1 MISAPSKPSTPLI
14 RLLAATFCV
23 LMFVVQTT
31 NAQNAPTGLTLSL
44 QENGQPL
51 TNHVVASGT
60 FTARASVTL
69 VGGVLAADTEV
80 PISIAGSGI
89 AGVIPFTA
97 SDFTMTIPAGQ
108 SSASADFT
116 VTLPQ
121 AQSNDIYG
129 DEIIVLTTTPP
140 ITLGLMPASASFTLT
155 DNINVLLG
163 FGSGSSNLQY
173 NEEAITNTS
182 NVSLIVVV
190 QRVGRTGEIRGVII
204 KQPLS
209 IDYTILGD
217 VTESDVTT
225 LTGTLVIPA
234 NTNAQDIKFV
244 DVVRDDTLDE
254 NAERFTI
261 TLSNPRFVTR
271 SKDTRIVRSV
281 ATVIIRDDDTTQ
293 VQLAD
298 THFEVDEGVGSATFT
313 IMLAP
318 LNAFPL
324 TVTYETSG
332 GSASAGSDYTA
343 TTGGRVTIPAMTA
356 SATFSVA
363 VLDDREI
370 ESSESFT
377 VTLTGTDRGE
387 LGSASSTIVTI
398 IDNDPIP
405 YVLSAT
411 SNTDGSAIV
420 ITFSEPVTNNAEPT
434 DFTISGTALPLTVTA
449 FVANGGTLTLNLS
462 GSIVNRESITLSY
475 NKGTGNITNMLG
487 RSLANFGGQ
496 AVINVVPAAP
506 VILTPAQIV
515 NTAIFTLNGTGYTG
529 SIVELFID
537 TGAGTGS
544 LGSTTVTNGVWTMSV
559 TLNEGANTITVT
571 ATTTDGKTL
580 GVSNTVIINRT
591 LRLFGLTL
599 SLQENGQPLTNHVVA
614 EDAFTARATVTLVD
628 GSFTTDTEVP
638 ITVAGSGIAGVIPF
652 TVGDFSIT
660 IPAGQTS
667 ASTDFTVTLPEAQ
680 SDDAY
685 GDEIITLTATPTSG
699 LTPSSDSFTLT
710 DRIDTTVTILSN
722 NQQIT
727 EGNMGTP
734 TVSIEMRV
742 AVTQRGLEGAGGI
755 IQQPLSIDYAISFSG
770 TATAADVA
778 TRTGTLVI
786 PIGMNR
792 HLFTLPV
799 ILGDTLDENDEHF
812 TITLSNPRLTTTD
825 AVFDGKDAIMITII
839 DDDTTQVQFANTRIE
854 VGEGAGSATF
864 TITLAP
870 LNAFPL
876 TVSYETSDG
885 TASAGSDYTATSASI
900 TIPAMATSATFS
912 VPVLDDRL
920 DEDAERFTVTLT
932 GTDRG
937 VLGAAATA
945 TVTIID
951 DDTAPTIVSA
961 ASNTDG
967 NEIVITFSQTIANNN
982 ARPADFTVSG
992 VASNPEVTA
1001 LRISVPTGG
1010 TRNTLTLT
1018 LSNNIMQGETITLS
1032 YARTQGNIA
1041 GDVDSA
1047 LLNNFAGRAVT
1058 NTTPEALVI
1067 TTPAQTVNTASF
1079 ALSGTA
1085 EAGST
1090 VELFR
1095 ATGAGTTSLG
1105 STTATHGTWTISV
1118 MLIDGANTITATAIT
1133 AAGEDLGV
1141 SNAVIINRSPLPTG
1155 LTLSLQE
1162 NGQPLTNHIVTQ
1174 GVFTARA
1181 TVALEGGVLATAIEV
1196 PITIAGSGITGVLPF
1211 ASSDYNSN
1219 TIPDFTI
1226 TIPAGQPSASA
1237 DFMVGTFLT
1246 LASDSAYGDE
1256 TITLTATPPT
1266 TTGLMPTATSFKLT
1280 DNNEVALVIKVDGP
1294 SHIPSIVFINEGDD
1308 GIRTV
1313 DIKMEIKAFD
1323 RRSPGQVHR
1332 TEARQPIS
1340 IDYTFAFVASTV
1352 SLEEATAAD
1361 YATPISGTLV
1371 IPADSS
1377 THTFTLPTV
1386 LGDRLDENNE
1396 QFSIIFSNP
1405 RLLTTGAVFGN
1416 TDKSFTVFIL
1426 DDDTTQVQLADAY
1439 FEVGEEAG
1447 SATFTI
1453 TLTPLNAFPLT
1464 VTYETSD
1471 GTASAGSDYTAT
1483 SASITIPAMT
1493 TSATF
1498 SVAVLDNRVIEN
1510 SERFTVILTGTDRG
1524 ELGTVSSTIVTIIDN
1539 DPMPYVLS
1547 ATSNADGST
1556 IVVTLSEPVTNNAA
1570 PADFTISGT
1579 ALPLTVTAVAA
1590 NDETLTLNLSGNI
1603 VNRERITLSYN
1614 KGVGGIT
1621 NTLGRDLE
1629 SFAEQAVS
1637 NAVPIPAGLLPIST
1651 ITATVAN
1658 EIEIGFN
1665 HVITNNNARPADFT
1679 ISGAAS
1685 SPEVTALRISVST
1698 GGTRNTLTLTLS
1710 KNIVQSDPIT
1720 LSYARTQGNIM
1731 GSSDSTLL
1739 NDFAGRAVTN
1749 TIPEAPAI
1757 TTPAQTLNTATVTL
1771 IGTAEAGSTVEL
1783 FRATGAGA
1791 TSLGST
1797 TATHGTWTISIMLIE
1812 GANTIT
1818 ATATTIDGK
1827 ILGVSNAVIINRS
1840 PLPTGLTL
1848 SLQENSQPL
1857 TNHVVTGRR
1866 LTVSAIVTLEGG
1878 AFATDTEVPITVAGS
1893 GVAGVIPFKNS
1904 DYTSTTIPDFTITI
1918 PAGQTSASGD
1928 FTVGLYQPLE
1938 SIPVTGD
1945 ETITVTATPPTASGL
1960 MSTSA
1965 SFNLTDN
1972 FEVLLVIKTN
1982 SVSVVEQDSGEHAV
1996 DIGVQIE
2003 LFDRSKQVR
2012 RTYETDARQ
2021 PLSIDYTISFS
2032 GTATAADVSAPITG
2046 TLVLPAVLTD
2056 DDVVDSPTLTLPAA
2070 VIGDTLDED
2079 DEQFS
2084 IIFSNPRLV
2093 SAGVTISG
2101 SNTVVV
2107 TIVNDDGTAPVPS
2120 VCDRTP
2126 SVKDGISI
2134 ATGVDDCARI
2144 TARHLSLVK
2153 DLSAFGGGIGVL
2165 RDGDFAGLT
2174 MLTGLDLGSN
2184 FIGTLPNSIFAELT
2198 TLTNLDLNTNF
2209 IGTLPNGIFAGL
2221 TMLTNLNLR
2230 NNAFTTVSASIFSD
2244 LPTTAVIHLDADV
2257 IITPPADA
2265 FVTTWRTTSVDETI
2279 TIPTTGTGY
2288 NYNVD
2293 CDANGIIDFRDRTA
2307 TTTCTYARAG
2317 THTVVI
2323 TGDFPRIYFNDEGDK
2338 TKIMS
2343 VTQWGNQ
2350 RWTSMESAFSG
2361 ASNLQ
2366 ITAIDKPNLSAVTSM
2381 VNMFQKAT
2389 AFNSD
2394 IRGWDVSKVTNMDQM
2409 FASATAFNQNISGWT
2424 VSMVANMSF
2433 MFFDATAF
2441 NQNIGGWD
2449 VSSVTNMLGMFSNA
2463 NAFDQNLGN
2472 WDVSLVANFNAM
2484 FGGVTGEAAF
2494 STANY
2499 EKLLIGWAKR
2509 DLQDSKTLGIGRTE
2523 YCSAESIMARE
2534 MIIAS
2539 HSWTIND
2546 GGRCHFINIASH
2558 EGSNTITISIPEN
2571 QRSVTTVRGVSSKG
2585 LGITYLLSG
2594 ADSASLAIDATSGK
2608 LQFVNPNGANFEK
2621 PSSIAGGNEYVVVV
2635 TAVNTADDSGTR
2647 LTARQTITVTITDI
2661 NEAPIITTGGSSAIA
2676 QARLNENTQSVVT
2689 ITATDEDGD
2698 TLNYSISSDASF
2710 DTALFDINQ
2719 HGELIFKTEY
2729 IPDFEIP
2736 RELTGSPNPAT
2747 DNLYIIQ
2754 IKVTDPAGLSDTK
2767 TVRVTIL
2774 DVNPE
2779 LPADI
2784 SLSSDEVANT
2794 HVPGS
2799 VIGILSKTGG
2809 ITNASTIFRFVETNL
2824 NQIGSRNSSSRD
2836 NALFEIDGTKLK
2848 IRGNP
2853 NTDSRSIYRITID
2866 VNDGTGFFAKAFVL
2880 RLVNNTAPE
2889 FVSLGEAEC
2898 GGRVTAPE
2906 VPNIALPHYQCVIN
2920 RPENTQF
2927 IATIPATDAEGD
2939 ELTFRVAGHQDM
2951 AGNQNDVELFE
2962 INQRGELS
2970 FKTESIADYE
2980 RPRDKLF
2987 NIISRESVRNDYYV
3001 LLAIQDNRGGKGDI
3015 MGITVK
3021 ITDMDPEPP
3030 AVIALSSTTV
3040 AHDAP
3045 AGTMI
3050 GTLSKTGGI
3059 ANNTTT
3065 FTLADGDGDTDNALF
3080 EIDGT
3085 ELKIKAT
3092 PASNRIDYD
3101 IRIGVSNGAG
3111 IFSTTFTITLTGVTA
3126 PIITSG
3132 GTYLAFYR
3140 VDENI
3145 QSVAIIEAEDA
3156 DGDAF
3161 TYSLSGFEGV
3171 PLGVPLDNNL
3181 FEINQMGELIF
3192 KRQHIPDFENPE
3204 DVGMNNGHF
3213 AFVRVTDTRGLFDEK
3228 LIQVAITDVNE
3239 TPTITGTPTTTVAED
3254 TAYSFTPAGTDDD
3267 GDTLTYTIN
3276 TQPSWTTFDT
3286 TTGALSGTPRNGDVG
3301 TTTTGIVISVTDGV
3315 ATASLTAFA
3324 LAVTN
3329 VNDTPTI
3336 TGTPSTTIAEDTAY
3350 SFTPTGADDDG
3361 DTLIYSITNKP
3372 TWATFS
3378 DSTGA
3383 LSGIPTNVDVGVTTD
3398 IVISVTDG
3406 GLRDSLPAFDLVV
3419 TNVNDTPTITGRP
3432 TTTVAEDAAY
3442 SFTPTGADDDGDTLT
3457 YTITNT
3463 PSWATFSDSTG
3474 ALSGTPTNVDV
3485 GVTTNIVISVTDGVA
3500 TASLTA
3506 FDLAVTNV
3514 NDTPTISGIPN
3525 TIVLEDEPY
3534 SFTPTGTDDDG
3545 DTLTYSISNQP
3556 TWTTF
3561 DTAAGTLSGTPRNAD
3576 VGTTTTR
3583 IVISVSDGV
3592 ASAQLPAF
3600 SLAVVDVN
3608 EAPIISGIPN
3618 TTVAEDSRYSFAPAA
3633 TDADGNT
3640 LTYSITNKPTW
3651 ATFSDTTGTLSGTP
3665 TNVDVGV
3672 TTDIVISVT
3681 DGGLRDSLPA
3691 FDLVVT
3697 NVNDTPT
3704 ITGRPTTT
3712 VAEDAAYSF
3721 TPTGADDDG
3730 DTLTYTI
3737 TNTPT
3742 WAAFDTV
3749 TGILAGRPTNAHIGT
3764 TTGIVISVTDGVA
3777 TASLTAFALAVT
3789 NVNDTPTITGTPS
3802 TTIAEDT
3809 AYSFTPTG
3817 TDDDGDTLTYS
3828 INTQPSWATF
3838 DTATG
3843 ALSGTPTNVDV
3854 GVTTDI
3860 VISVTDGVATASL
3873 TAFALAVTNVNDTPT
3888 ISGTPNTIVLED
3900 VPYSFTPTGA
3910 DDDGDTLTYT
3920 ITNKPT
3926 WATFSDS
3933 TGALSGTPT
3942 NVDVGVTTDIVISV
3956 TDGVATASLTAFA
3969 LAVTNV
3975 NDTPT
3980 ISGTPNTIVLED
3992 VPYSFTPTGTDDDGD
4007 TLTYSI
4013 SNQPTWTTFSDS
4025 TGALSGTPTNV
4036 DVGITTDIVISVTD
4050 GVATASLTAFALA
4063 VTNVNDTPTI
4073 TGTPNTIVLEDV
4085 PYSFTPTG
4093 ADDDGDTLT
4102 YTITNKPTW
4111 ATFSDSTGA
4120 LSGTPTN
4127 VDVGITTDIV
4137 ISVTDGVATASLT
4150 AFALAVTNVNDTP
4163 TITGTPSTTIAEDTA
4178 YSFTPAGTDDDGDT
4192 LTYTINTQPSWTTF
4206 DTTTGALSGTPRNGD
4221 VGTATTGIV
4230 ISVTDGVATASLT
4243 AFALAVTN
4251 VNDTPTI
4258 TGTPSTTIAEDTAYS
4273 FTPTGADDDGD
4284 TLIYSITNKPTW
4296 ATFSDSTG
4304 TLSGIPTNVDVG
4316 VTTDI
4321 VISVTDGG
4329 LRDSLPAFDLV
4340 VTNVNDTPTITGT
4353 PSTTIAED
4361 TAYSF
4366 TPTGADD
4373 DGDTLIYSITNTPSW
4388 ATFSDS
4394 TGALSGTPTNVDVG
4408 VTTNIVISVTD
4419 GVATAS
4425 LTAFDLAVTN
4435 VNDTPTISGIP
4446 NTIVLEDE
4454 PYSFTPT
4461 GTDDDGDTLTYSI
4474 SNQPTWTT
4482 FDTATGT
4489 LSGTPRNA
4497 DVGTTTTRIVI
4508 SVSDGVASAQ
4518 LPAFSL
4524 AVVDVNEAP
4533 IISGIPNTTV
4543 AEDSRYSFAP
4553 AATDADGNTLTYSIT
4568 NKPTWATFSDTTG
4581 TLSGTPTNVDV
4592 GVTTDIVISVTD
4604 GGLRDSLPA
4613 FDLVVTN
4620 VNDTP
4625 TITGRPTTTVAEDA
4639 AYSFTPTGADDDGDT
4654 LTYSINTQP
4663 SWATFDTATGTL
4675 SGTPTNVDVG
4685 ITTDIVIS
4693 VTDGVATASLTA
4705 FALAVTNVN
4714 DTPTITGTPSATI
4727 AEDTA
4732 YSFTPTGTDDDGDT
4746 LTYSIS
4752 NQPTWATFS
4761 DSTGALSGTPT
4772 NVDVGV
4778 TTDIVISVTDGVATA
4793 SLTAFAL
4800 AVTNVNDT
4808 PTITGTPSTTIAEDT
4823 AYSFTPTGTDDDGD
4837 TLTYSISNQP
4847 TWTTFDTTI
4856 GTLSGTPRNA
4866 DVGTTTTGIVISVTD
4881 SVATASLTA
4890 FALAVTNVN
4899 DTPTITGTP
4908 STSIAEDTAYSFT
4921 PTGADDDGDTLI
4933 YSITN
4938 KPTWATFS
4946 DSTGALSGT
4955 PRNGDVGTTTTGIVI
4970 SVTDGVA
4977 TASLTAFALA
4987 VTNVNDTP
4995 TITGTPS
5002 TTIAEDT
5009 AYSFTP
5015 TSADDDGDTLI
5026 YSITN
5031 KPTWATFSDSTGA
5044 LSGIPTN
5051 VDVGVTTDIVISVTD
5066 GGLRDSLPAF
5076 DLVVTNVNDTPTIT
5090 GRPTTTVAEDA
5101 AYSFTPTGADDD
5113 GDTLT
5118 YTITN
5123 TPSWATFSDSTGALS
5138 GTPTNVD
5145 VGVTTNIVISVTD
5158 GVATASLTA
5167 FDLAVTNVN
5176 DTPTISG
5183 IPNTIVLEDEP
5194 YSFTPTGTDDD
5205 GDTLTYSISNQ
5216 PTWTTFD
5223 TATGTLSGTPRNADV
5238 GTTTTR
5244 IVISV
5249 TDGVASAQ
5257 LPAFSLAVVDVNE
5270 APIISGIPNTT
5281 VAEDSRYSF
5290 APAATDADGNTLTYS
5305 ITNKPTW
5312 ATFSDT
5318 TGTLSGTPTNV
5329 DVGVTTDIVIS
5340 VTDGGLRDSL
5350 PAFDLVVT
5358 NVNDTP
5364 TITGRP
5370 TTTVAEDAAYSFTPT
5385 GADDDGDTLTYTITN
5400 TPTWAA
5406 FDTATGILAGRPTNA
5421 HIGTTTGIVISVTD
5435 GTLTASLST
5444 FSITVTEHAGKFK
5457 REVNEAPT
5465 IASSTFTIAENAGN
5479 GVTVGTIIG
5488 ADVDKDTLTYSITTG
5503 NSGNAFALDSATG
5516 VITVNGNNKLDHET
5530 TPSYSLAVSASDGS
5544 RVATAIVTIAVTNTN
5559 EAPIAHAGLAQTVDE
5574 EEVVTLDGSGS
5585 SDPDGDKLTY
5595 AWIQTHGMS
5604 MTMTN
5609 PNTVMPKFTAPIG
5622 LLTNTVLIFSLTV
5635 NDGIID
5641 SVADTVSI
5649 TVNAITNE
5657 KRIKNKQLNKAI
5669 MPRLAQTIITNSAV
5683 SVEHRVDTEF
5693 SNTPRITSYRLDG
5706 SSIQLDGESALDSM
5720 QNTVDQKLPTYI
5732 KALKDETLDWKRM
5745 LGNSSFV
5752 MSLNSG
5758 DDDGFGAT
5766 VWGSGEYTGLDSKSD
5781 EHGALNWHGEVIS
5794 VQLGVDKRVHDDL
5807 LVGGLVSWSE
5817 GDVDYTLD
5825 GESGKYTHQVTS
5837 AHPYMA
5843 WLSGDVKL
5851 WGSAGYGRGNLAIEE
5866 NDVISTTDTD
5876 LLSLLMGVEK
5886 PLSQASGVSVKSDIV
5901 LVHTRI
5907 NESARIAEQD
5917 IASQRLRLLLEVDDE
5932 YHLGTGGVFNQV
5944 AGIGLRYD
5952 GGDGD
5957 TGAGVELSMTMHYD
5971 NPITG
5976 LAMWSQTRTLL
5987 GRDDY
5992 KEWGVQGVIS
6002 LDSGADERGLS
6013 FKLSPSYGNT
6023 DSRMS
6028 EIWRH
6033 GLLDSDDRG
6042 GNHDD
6047 GVRMDAY
6054 LGYGLSAPDGHGLLL
6069 PYAEM
6074 TLGDSRS
6081 YRLGLHWKRSTRFD
6095 MNIVGER
6102 SEGNGTT
6109 RRSYR
6114 LGVHWKWNTRFD
6126 MNIVGEWHEGNG
6138 TSNHKVLLE
6147 SRIRL

>member
-377 VTLTGTDRGE
+377 VTLTGADRGE

-434 DFTISGTALPLTVTA
+434 DFTISGTALPLTVTT

-559 TLNEGANTITVT
+559 TLNEGTNTITVT

-638 ITVAGSGIAGVIPF
+638 ITVVGSGIAGVIPF
-652 TVGDFSIT
+652 TIGGFSIT

-885 TASAGSDYTATSASI
+885 TASAGSDYTATSGSI

-1058 NTTPEALVI
+1058 NTTPEAPVI

-1133 AAGEDLGV
+1133 ATTEDLGV

-1196 PITIAGSGITGVLPF
+1196 PITVAGSGITGVLPF

-1266 TTGLMPTATSFKLT
+1266 TTGLMPTATSFNLT

-1294 SHIPSIVFINEGDD
+1294 SHIPSIVFVNEGDD

-1791 TSLGST
+1791 TSFGST

-1965 SFNLTDN
+1965 SFKLTDN

-2093 SAGVTISG
+2093 STGVTISG

-2244 LPTTAVIHLDADV
+2244 LPTTAVVHLDADV

-2279 TIPTTGTGY
+2279 TIPTAGDGY

-2635 TAVNTADDSGTR
+2635 TAANTADDSGTR
-2647 LTARQTITVTITDI
+2647 LTATQTIIVTITDI

-2824 NQIGSRNSSSRD
+2824 NQIGPSSSRD

-2853 NTDSRSIYRITID
+2853 NTDSRSTYLITID
-2866 VNDGTGFFAKAFVL
+2866 VNDGIGFFTKAFVL
-2880 RLVNNTAPE
+2880 ASVNNTAPE

-2898 GGRVTAPE
+2898 GDRVEAPE
-2906 VPNIALPHYQCVIN
+2906 VPNIALLHYQCVIN

-2951 AGNQNDVELFE
+2951 DGNQNDVELFE

-3001 LLAIQDNRGGKGDI
+3001 LLAIHDNRGGKGDI

-3040 AHDAP
+3040 TYNAP

-3383 LSGIPTNVDVGVTTD
+3383 LSGTPRNGDVGTTTTG

-3419 TNVNDTPTITGRP
+3419 TNVNDTPTITGTP
-3432 TTTVAEDAAY
+3432 STTIAEDTAY
-3442 SFTPTGADDDGDTLT
+3442 SFTPTGADDDGDTLI
-3457 YTITNT
+3457 YSITNT

-3742 WAAFDTV
+3742 WAAFDTA

-3802 TTIAEDT
+3802 ATIAEDT

-3828 INTQPSWATF
+3828 ISNQPTWATF
-3838 DTATG
+3838 SDSTG

-3854 GVTTDI
+3854 GITTDIVISVTDGVATASLTAFALAVTNVNDTPTISGTPNTIVLEDVPYSFTPTGTDDDGDTLTYSISNQPTWTTFSDSTGALSGTPTNVDVGITTDI

-3980 ISGTPNTIVLED
+3980 I
-3992 VPYSFTPTGTDDDGD
+3992 
-4007 TLTYSI
+4007 
-4013 SNQPTWTTFSDS
+4013 
-4025 TGALSGTPTNV
+4025 
-4036 DVGITTDIVISVTD
+4036 
-4050 GVATASLTAFALA
+4050 
-4063 VTNVNDTPTI
+4063 

-4102 YTITNKPTW
+4102 YT
-4111 ATFSDSTGA
+4111 
-4120 LSGTPTN
+4120 
-4127 VDVGITTDIV
+4127 
-4137 ISVTDGVATASLT
+4137 
-4150 AFALAVTNVNDTP
+4150 
-4163 TITGTPSTTIAEDTA
+4163 
-4178 YSFTPAGTDDDGDT
+4178 
-4192 LTYTINTQPSWTTF
+4192 
-4206 DTTTGALSGTPRNGD
+4206 
-4221 VGTATTGIV
+4221 
-4230 ISVTDGVATASLT
+4230 
-4243 AFALAVTN
+4243 
-4251 VNDTPTI
+4251 
-4258 TGTPSTTIAEDTAYS
+4258 
-4273 FTPTGADDDGD
+4273 
-4284 TLIYSITNKPTW
+4284 
-4296 ATFSDSTG
+4296 
-4304 TLSGIPTNVDVG
+4304 
-4316 VTTDI
+4316 
-4321 VISVTDGG
+4321 
-4329 LRDSLPAFDLV
+4329 
-4340 VTNVNDTPTITGT
+4340 
-4353 PSTTIAED
+4353 
-4361 TAYSF
+4361 
-4366 TPTGADD
+4366 
-4373 DGDTLIYSITNTPSW
+4373 ITNTPSW

-4654 LTYSINTQP
+4654 LIYSI
-4663 SWATFDTATGTL
+4663 
-4675 SGTPTNVDVG
+4675 TNK
-4685 ITTDIVIS
+4685 
-4693 VTDGVATASLTA
+4693 
-4705 FALAVTNVN
+4705 
-4714 DTPTITGTPSATI
+4714 
-4727 AEDTA
+4727 
-4732 YSFTPTGTDDDGDT
+4732 
-4746 LTYSIS
+4746 
-4752 NQPTWATFS
+4752 PTWATFS
-4761 DSTGALSGTPT
+4761 DSTGTLSGIPT

-4778 TTDIVISVTDGVATA
+4778 TTDIVISVTDGGLRG
-4793 SLTAFAL
+4793 SLPAFDL
-4800 AVTNVNDT
+4800 VVTNVNDT

-4823 AYSFTPTGTDDDGD
+4823 AYSFTPTGADDDGDTLTYTITNTPSWATFSDSTGTLSGTPTNVDVGVTTNIVISVTDGVATASLTAFDLAVTNVNDTPTISGIPNTIVLEDEPYSFTPTGTDDDGD

-4946 DSTGALSGT
+4946 DSTGTLSGT
-4955 PRNGDVGTTTTGIVI
+4955 PRNGDVGTTTTG
-4970 SVTDGVA
+4970 
-4977 TASLTAFALA
+4977 
-4987 VTNVNDTP
+4987 
-4995 TITGTPS
+4995 
-5002 TTIAEDT
+5002 
-5009 AYSFTP
+5009 
-5015 TSADDDGDTLI
+5015 
-5026 YSITN
+5026 
-5031 KPTWATFSDSTGA
+5031 
-5044 LSGIPTN
+5044 
-5051 VDVGVTTDIVISVTD
+5051 IVISVTD

-5090 GRPTTTVAEDA
+5090 GRPSTTIAEDT

-5113 GDTLT
+5113 GDTLI
-5118 YTITN
+5118 YSITN

-5223 TATGTLSGTPRNADV
+5223 TAAGTLSGTPRNADV

-5421 HIGTTTGIVISVTD
+5421 HIGTTTGIVISVSD

-5693 SNTPRITSYRLDG
+5693 SNAPRITSYRLDG

-5758 DDDGFGAT
+5758 DGDGFGAT

>member
-1 MISAPSKPSTPLI
+1 MSKHQQNMLFMMLDDLVATDHPYRKLDALLSFDELAKPYVDLYSVKGRKEKGVVFGLRVLVLQLMEDMSDREMERFLRENNAGKWFCELGVGENSPDYSYFGDFRKRLGIKNLIVVFNRVRESLKAMGLLREVFTFVDASHLVSKLTTWNDRDRTIKSGLEKFTNKTAEKITVDKQARFGCKGGNQFWYGYKEHASVDMQSGLINKIAATLTHYNWPQLKALTRNETARPSMPKQFGFLTAFLI
-14 RLLAATFCV
+14 RLLAATFFA
-23 LMFVVQTT
+23 LLFVAQTT
-31 NAQNAPTGLTLSL
+31 NAQNAPS
-44 QENGQPL
+44 
-51 TNHVVASGT
+51 
-60 FTARASVTL
+60 
-69 VGGVLAADTEV
+69 
-80 PISIAGSGI
+80 
-89 AGVIPFTA
+89 
-97 SDFTMTIPAGQ
+97 
-108 SSASADFT
+108 
-116 VTLPQ
+116 
-121 AQSNDIYG
+121 
-129 DEIIVLTTTPP
+129 
-140 ITLGLMPASASFTLT
+140 
-155 DNINVLLG
+155 
-163 FGSGSSNLQY
+163 
-173 NEEAITNTS
+173 
-182 NVSLIVVV
+182 
-190 QRVGRTGEIRGVII
+190 
-204 KQPLS
+204 
-209 IDYTILGD
+209 
-217 VTESDVTT
+217 
-225 LTGTLVIPA
+225 
-234 NTNAQDIKFV
+234 
-244 DVVRDDTLDE
+244 
-254 NAERFTI
+254 
-261 TLSNPRFVTR
+261 
-271 SKDTRIVRSV
+271 
-281 ATVIIRDDDTTQ
+281 
-293 VQLAD
+293 
-298 THFEVDEGVGSATFT
+298 
-313 IMLAP
+313 
-318 LNAFPL
+318 
-324 TVTYETSG
+324 
-332 GSASAGSDYTA
+332 
-343 TTGGRVTIPAMTA
+343 
-356 SATFSVA
+356 
-363 VLDDREI
+363 
-370 ESSESFT
+370 
-377 VTLTGTDRGE
+377 
-387 LGSASSTIVTI
+387 
-398 IDNDPIP
+398 
-405 YVLSAT
+405 
-411 SNTDGSAIV
+411 
-420 ITFSEPVTNNAEPT
+420 
-434 DFTISGTALPLTVTA
+434 
-449 FVANGGTLTLNLS
+449 
-462 GSIVNRESITLSY
+462 
-475 NKGTGNITNMLG
+475 
-487 RSLANFGGQ
+487 
-496 AVINVVPAAP
+496 
-506 VILTPAQIV
+506 
-515 NTAIFTLNGTGYTG
+515 
-529 SIVELFID
+529 
-537 TGAGTGS
+537 
-544 LGSTTVTNGVWTMSV
+544 
-559 TLNEGANTITVT
+559 
-571 ATTTDGKTL
+571 
-580 GVSNTVIINRT
+580 
-591 LRLFGLTL
+591 GLTL

-614 EDAFTARATVTLVD
+614 EDAFTARAIVTLVD

-799 ILGDTLDENDEHF
+799 ILGDTLDEDDEHF

-1058 NTTPEALVI
+1058 NTTPEAPVI
-1067 TTPAQTVNTASF
+1067 TTPAQTVNTATVT
-1079 ALSGTA
+1079 LSGTA

-1196 PITIAGSGITGVLPF
+1196 PITVAGSGITGVLPF

-1266 TTGLMPTATSFKLT
+1266 TTGLMPTATSFNLT

-1294 SHIPSIVFINEGDD
+1294 SHIPSIVFVNEGDD

-1323 RRSPGQVHR
+1323 RRSPGQVHG
-1332 TEARQPIS
+1332 TKARQPMS

-1352 SLEEATAAD
+1352 SLEEATTAD

-1547 ATSNADGST
+1547 ATSNADGSA

-1965 SFNLTDN
+1965 SFKLTDN

-2093 SAGVTISG
+2093 STGVTISG

-2134 ATGVDDCARI
+2134 ATGVDDCALI

-2635 TAVNTADDSGTR
+2635 TAANTADDSGTR
-2647 LTARQTITVTITDI
+2647 LTATQTIIVTITDI

-2736 RELTGSPNPAT
+2736 RELTGNPNPAT

-2767 TVRVTIL
+2767 TVRVTIR

-2779 LPADI
+2779 PPTDI
-2784 SLSSDEVANT
+2784 SLSSTEVANT

-2809 ITNASTIFRFVETNL
+2809 ITNATTTFRLVETNL

-2866 VNDGTGFFAKAFVL
+2866 VNDGIGFFTKAFVL
-2880 RLVNNTAPE
+2880 VLVNNTAPE

-2898 GGRVTAPE
+2898 GDRVKAPE
-2906 VPNIALPHYQCVIN
+2906 VPNIALPHYQCVIS
-2920 RPENTQF
+2920 RPENSQF
-2927 IATIPATDAEGD
+2927 IATISATDADGD
-2939 ELTFRVAGHQDM
+2939 RLIFRVAGHQDM
-2951 AGNQNDVELFE
+2951 DGNQNDVELFE

-3001 LLAIQDNRGGKGDI
+3001 LLAILDNRGGAGNI

-3021 ITDMDPEPP
+3021 ITDTDPEPP
-3030 AVIALSSTTV
+3030 AVIALSTTTV
-3040 AHDAP
+3040 TYNAP

-3161 TYSLSGFEGV
+3161 TYSISGFEGV

-3181 FEINQMGELIF
+3181 FEINQMGGLIF

-3204 DVGMNNGHF
+3204 DVGMNNGHIV
-3213 AFVRVTDTRGLFDEK
+3213 FVRVTDTRGLFDEK
-3228 LIQVAITDVNE
+3228 LLQVAITDVNE

-3267 GDTLTYTIN
+3267 GDTLTYSIN
-3276 TQPSWTTFDT
+3276 TQPSW
-3286 TTGALSGTPRNGDVG
+3286 A
-3301 TTTTGIVISVTDGV
+3301 
-3315 ATASLTAFA
+3315 
-3324 LAVTN
+3324 
-3329 VNDTPTI
+3329 
-3336 TGTPSTTIAEDTAY
+3336 
-3350 SFTPTGADDDG
+3350 
-3361 DTLIYSITNKP
+3361 
-3372 TWATFS
+3372 
-3378 DSTGA
+3378 
-3383 LSGIPTNVDVGVTTD
+3383 
-3398 IVISVTDG
+3398 
-3406 GLRDSLPAFDLVV
+3406 
-3419 TNVNDTPTITGRP
+3419 
-3432 TTTVAEDAAY
+3432 
-3442 SFTPTGADDDGDTLT
+3442 
-3457 YTITNT
+3457 
-3463 PSWATFSDSTG
+3463 
-3474 ALSGTPTNVDV
+3474 
-3485 GVTTNIVISVTDGVA
+3485 
-3500 TASLTA
+3500 
-3506 FDLAVTNV
+3506 
-3514 NDTPTISGIPN
+3514 
-3525 TIVLEDEPY
+3525 
-3534 SFTPTGTDDDG
+3534 
-3545 DTLTYSISNQP
+3545 
-3556 TWTTF
+3556 TF
-3561 DTAAGTLSGTPRNAD
+3561 DTA
-3576 VGTTTTR
+3576 
-3583 IVISVSDGV
+3583 
-3592 ASAQLPAF
+3592 
-3600 SLAVVDVN
+3600 
-3608 EAPIISGIPN
+3608 
-3618 TTVAEDSRYSFAPAA
+3618 
-3633 TDADGNT
+3633 
-3640 LTYSITNKPTW
+3640 
-3651 ATFSDTTGTLSGTP
+3651 TGTLSGTP

-3681 DGGLRDSLPA
+3681 DGDLRGSLPA
-3691 FDLVVT
+3691 FDLV
-3697 NVNDTPT
+3697 
-3704 ITGRPTTT
+3704 
-3712 VAEDAAYSF
+3712 
-3721 TPTGADDDG
+3721 
-3730 DTLTYTI
+3730 
-3737 TNTPT
+3737 
-3742 WAAFDTV
+3742 
-3749 TGILAGRPTNAHIGT
+3749 
-3764 TTGIVISVTDGVA
+3764 
-3777 TASLTAFALAVT
+3777 
-3789 NVNDTPTITGTPS
+3789 
-3802 TTIAEDT
+3802 
-3809 AYSFTPTG
+3809 
-3817 TDDDGDTLTYS
+3817 
-3828 INTQPSWATF
+3828 
-3838 DTATG
+3838 
-3843 ALSGTPTNVDV
+3843 
-3854 GVTTDI
+3854 
-3860 VISVTDGVATASL
+3860 
-3873 TAFALAVTNVNDTPT
+3873 VTNVNDTPT

-3942 NVDVGVTTDIVISV
+3942 NVDVGTT
-3956 TDGVATASLTAFA
+3956 
-3969 LAVTNV
+3969 
-3975 NDTPT
+3975 
-3980 ISGTPNTIVLED
+3980 
-3992 VPYSFTPTGTDDDGD
+3992 
-4007 TLTYSI
+4007 
-4013 SNQPTWTTFSDS
+4013 
-4025 TGALSGTPTNV
+4025 
-4036 DVGITTDIVISVTD
+4036 
-4050 GVATASLTAFALA
+4050 
-4063 VTNVNDTPTI
+4063 
-4073 TGTPNTIVLEDV
+4073 
-4085 PYSFTPTG
+4085 
-4093 ADDDGDTLT
+4093 
-4102 YTITNKPTW
+4102 
-4111 ATFSDSTGA
+4111 
-4120 LSGTPTN
+4120 
-4127 VDVGITTDIV
+4127 
-4137 ISVTDGVATASLT
+4137 
-4150 AFALAVTNVNDTP
+4150 
-4163 TITGTPSTTIAEDTA
+4163 
-4178 YSFTPAGTDDDGDT
+4178 
-4192 LTYTINTQPSWTTF
+4192 
-4206 DTTTGALSGTPRNGD
+4206 
-4221 VGTATTGIV
+4221 TTGIV
-4230 ISVTDGVATASLT
+4230 ISVTDGVA
-4243 AFALAVTN
+4243 
-4251 VNDTPTI
+4251 
-4258 TGTPSTTIAEDTAYS
+4258 ST
-4273 FTPTGADDDGD
+4273 
-4284 TLIYSITNKPTW
+4284 
-4296 ATFSDSTG
+4296 
-4304 TLSGIPTNVDVG
+4304 
-4316 VTTDI
+4316 
-4321 VISVTDGG
+4321 
-4329 LRDSLPAFDLV
+4329 
-4340 VTNVNDTPTITGT
+4340 
-4353 PSTTIAED
+4353 
-4361 TAYSF
+4361 
-4366 TPTGADD
+4366 
-4373 DGDTLIYSITNTPSW
+4373 
-4388 ATFSDS
+4388 
-4394 TGALSGTPTNVDVG
+4394 
-4408 VTTNIVISVTD
+4408 
-4419 GVATAS
+4419 
-4425 LTAFDLAVTN
+4425 
-4435 VNDTPTISGIP
+4435 
-4446 NTIVLEDE
+4446 
-4454 PYSFTPT
+4454 
-4461 GTDDDGDTLTYSI
+4461 
-4474 SNQPTWTT
+4474 
-4482 FDTATGT
+4482 
-4489 LSGTPRNA
+4489 
-4497 DVGTTTTRIVI
+4497 
-4508 SVSDGVASAQ
+4508 Q

-4524 AVVDVNEAP
+4524 TVIDVNEAP

-4543 AEDSRYSFAP
+4543 AEDSRYSFTP
-4553 AATDADGNTLTYSIT
+4553 ATTDADGNTLTYSIT
-4568 NKPTWATFSDTTG
+4568 NKPTWATFETTTG

-4620 VNDTP
+4620 VNDEGTV
-4625 TITGRPTTTVAEDA
+4625 TISGTASEGEVLTATVTDA
-4639 AYSFTPTGADDDGDT
+4639 DGLDGVSITYQWRASTDVIADATSHTYT
-4654 LTYSINTQP
+4654 LTQSEVGKTMTVTARYTDQQG
-4663 SWATFDTATGTL
+4663 TTETLTATTGT
-4675 SGTPTNVDVG
+4675 
-4685 ITTDIVIS
+4685 
-4693 VTDGVATASLTA
+4693 
-4705 FALAVTNVN
+4705 VTNVN
-4714 DTPTITGTPSATI
+4714 DEG
-4727 AEDTA
+4727 
-4732 YSFTPTGTDDDGDT
+4732 T
-4746 LTYSIS
+4746 LTINGTASEGEVLTATVTDADGLDGVSITY
-4752 NQPTWATFS
+4752 QWRA
-4761 DSTGALSGTPT
+4761 STDEAILSTSKAYTLTQSEVGKTMTVTVRYTDQQGTT
-4772 NVDVGV
+4772 ETLTA
-4778 TTDIVISVTDGVATA
+4778 TTDT
-4793 SLTAFAL
+4793 
-4800 AVTNVNDT
+4800 VTNVNDEGRLT
-4808 PTITGTPSTTIAEDT
+4808 ISGTASEGEVLTATVMDADGVDTSTITYQWQA
-4823 AYSFTPTGTDDDGD
+4823 GTDEAILSTSKAY
-4837 TLTYSISNQP
+4837 TLTQAEVGKTMTVTVRYTDQQ
-4847 TWTTFDTTI
+4847 
-4856 GTLSGTPRNA
+4856 
-4866 DVGTTTTGIVISVTD
+4866 GTTET
-4881 SVATASLTA
+4881 LTA
-4890 FALAVTNVN
+4890 TTDTVTNVN
-4899 DTPTITGTP
+4899 DEGTLTISGTASEGEVLTATVMDADGVDTSTITYQWRAGNAEAIL
-4908 STSIAEDTAYSFT
+4908 STSKAYTLTQSEVGKTMTVTARYT
-4921 PTGADDDGDTLI
+4921 DQQGTTETLTATTGTIDNVNNAGTVTI
-4933 YSITN
+4933 
-4938 KPTWATFS
+4938 
-4946 DSTGALSGT
+4946 SGT
-4955 PRNGDVGTTTTGIVI
+4955 ASEGEVLTATVMDADGVDTSTITYQWQAGTDEAILSTSKAYTLTQSEVGKTMTVTARYTDQQGTTETLTATTGTIDNVNNAGTVTI
-4970 SVTDGVA
+4970 SGTASEGEVLTATVTDADGVDTSTITYQWQA
-4977 TASLTAFALA
+4977 GTDKAILSTSKAYTLTQSEVGKTMTVTARYTDQQGTTETLTATTGT
-4987 VTNVNDTP
+4987 VTNVNDEGTL
-4995 TITGTPS
+4995 TINGTAS
-5002 TTIAEDT
+5002 EGEVLT
-5009 AYSFTP
+5009 ATV
-5015 TSADDDGDTLI
+5015 TDADGLDGV
-5026 YSITN
+5026 SITYQ
-5031 KPTWATFSDSTGA
+5031 WRASTDEA
-5044 LSGIPTN
+5044 ILSTSKAYTLTQSE
-5051 VDVGVTTDIVISVTD
+5051 VGKTMTVTVRYTDQQGTTETLTATTDT
-5066 GGLRDSLPAF
+5066 
-5076 DLVVTNVNDTPTIT
+5076 VTNVNDEGTLTISGTASEGEVLTATVMDADGVDTSTIT
-5090 GRPTTTVAEDA
+5090 YQWQAGTDEAILSTSK
-5101 AYSFTPTGADDD
+5101 AY
-5113 GDTLT
+5113 TLT
-5118 YTITN
+5118 QAEVGKTMTVTARYT
-5123 TPSWATFSDSTGALS
+5123 DQQ
-5138 GTPTNVD
+5138 GTTE
-5145 VGVTTNIVISVTD
+5145 T
-5158 GVATASLTA
+5158 LTA
-5167 FDLAVTNVN
+5167 TTGTVTNVN
-5176 DTPTISG
+5176 DEGRLSISGTAREGEVLTATVMDADGVDTSTITYQWRAGNAEAILSTSKAYTLTQSEVGKTMTVTVRYTDQQGTTETLTATTDTVDNVNNAGTVTISG
-5183 IPNTIVLEDEP
+5183 TASEGEVL
-5194 YSFTPTGTDDD
+5194 
-5205 GDTLTYSISNQ
+5205 
-5216 PTWTTFD
+5216 
-5223 TATGTLSGTPRNADV
+5223 TATV
-5238 GTTTTR
+5238 
-5244 IVISV
+5244 
-5249 TDGVASAQ
+5249 
-5257 LPAFSLAVVDVNE
+5257 
-5270 APIISGIPNTT
+5270 
-5281 VAEDSRYSF
+5281 
-5290 APAATDADGNTLTYS
+5290 TDADGLGGVSITYQWRASTDVIADATSHTYTLTQAEVGKTMTVTARY
-5305 ITNKPTW
+5305 TDQQGTTETLT
-5312 ATFSDT
+5312 AT
-5318 TGTLSGTPTNV
+5318 TGT
-5329 DVGVTTDIVIS
+5329 
-5340 VTDGGLRDSL
+5340 
-5350 PAFDLVVT
+5350 VT
-5358 NVNDTP
+5358 NVND
-5364 TITGRP
+5364 
-5370 TTTVAEDAAYSFTPT
+5370 E
-5385 GADDDGDTLTYTITN
+5385 
-5400 TPTWAA
+5400 
-5406 FDTATGILAGRPTNA
+5406 
-5421 HIGTTTGIVISVTD
+5421 
-5435 GTLTASLST
+5435 GTLTINGTASEGEVLT
-5444 FSITVTEHAGKFK
+5444 ATVTD
-5457 REVNEAPT
+5457 
-5465 IASSTFTIAENAGN
+5465 
-5479 GVTVGTIIG
+5479 
-5488 ADVDKDTLTYSITTG
+5488 ADG
-5503 NSGNAFALDSATG
+5503 
-5516 VITVNGNNKLDHET
+5516 
-5530 TPSYSLAVSASDGS
+5530 
-5544 RVATAIVTIAVTNTN
+5544 
-5559 EAPIAHAGLAQTVDE
+5559 
-5574 EEVVTLDGSGS
+5574 LDG
-5585 SDPDGDKLTY
+5585 
-5595 AWIQTHGMS
+5595 
-5604 MTMTN
+5604 
-5609 PNTVMPKFTAPIG
+5609 
-5622 LLTNTVLIFSLTV
+5622 
-5635 NDGIID
+5635 
-5641 SVADTVSI
+5641 VSI
-5649 TVNAITNE
+5649 TYQWRASTDEAILSTSKAYTLTQSEVGKTMTVTVRYTDQQGTTETLTATTGTIDNVNNAGTV
-5657 KRIKNKQLNKAI
+5657 
-5669 MPRLAQTIITNSAV
+5669 TISGTASEGEVLTATV
-5683 SVEHRVDTEF
+5683 MDADGVDT
-5693 SNTPRITSYRLDG
+5693 STITYQWQAGTDEAILSTSKAYTLTQAEVG
-5706 SSIQLDGESALDSM
+5706 KTM
-5720 QNTVDQKLPTYI
+5720 TVTVRYTDQQGTT
-5732 KALKDETLDWKRM
+5732 ETLT
-5745 LGNSSFV
+5745 
-5752 MSLNSG
+5752 
-5758 DDDGFGAT
+5758 A
-5766 VWGSGEYTGLDSKSD
+5766 
-5781 EHGALNWHGEVIS
+5781 
-5794 VQLGVDKRVHDDL
+5794 
-5807 LVGGLVSWSE
+5807 
-5817 GDVDYTLD
+5817 
-5825 GESGKYTHQVTS
+5825 
-5837 AHPYMA
+5837 
-5843 WLSGDVKL
+5843 
-5851 WGSAGYGRGNLAIEE
+5851 
-5866 NDVISTTDTD
+5866 TTDTVTNVND
-5876 LLSLLMGVEK
+5876 EGTLTISGT
-5886 PLSQASGVSVKSDIV
+5886 ASEREV
-5901 LVHTRI
+5901 LTATVMD
-5907 NESARIAEQD
+5907 A
-5917 IASQRLRLLLEVDDE
+5917 
-5932 YHLGTGGVFNQV
+5932 
-5944 AGIGLRYD
+5944 
-5952 GGDGD
+5952 
-5957 TGAGVELSMTMHYD
+5957 
-5971 NPITG
+5971 
-5976 LAMWSQTRTLL
+5976 
-5987 GRDDY
+5987 
-5992 KEWGVQGVIS
+5992 
-6002 LDSGADERGLS
+6002 
-6013 FKLSPSYGNT
+6013 
-6023 DSRMS
+6023 
-6028 EIWRH
+6028 
-6033 GLLDSDDRG
+6033 
-6042 GNHDD
+6042 D
-6047 GVRMDAY
+6047 GVDTSTITYQWQAGTDEAILSTSKAYTLTQSEVGKTMTVTVRYTDQQGTTETLTATTGTVDNVNNAGTVTISGTASEGEVLTATVMDADGVDTSTITY
-6054 LGYGLSAPDGHGLLL
+6054 QWQAGTDEAILSTSKAYTLTQSEVGKT
-6069 PYAEM
+6069 M
-6074 TLGDSRS
+6074 TVTVRYTDQQGTTETLTATTGTIDNVNDEGTLTIS
-6081 YRLGLHWKRSTRFD
+6081 GTA
-6095 MNIVGER
+6095 
-6102 SEGNGTT
+6102 SEGEVLTATVMDADGVDTSTITYQWQAGTDEAILSTSKAYTLTQAEVGKTMTVTARYTDQQGTT
-6109 RRSYR
+6109 ETLTATTGTVDNVNNAGTVTISGTASEGEVLTATVMDADGVDTSTITYQWQAGTDEAILSTSKAYTLTQSEVGKTMTVTVRYTDQQGTTETLTATTGTIDNVNNAGTAVTISGTASEPPAIPTNKGR
-6114 LGVHWKWNTRFD
+6114 LKPSLRQPV
-6126 MNIVGEWHEGNG
+6126 
-6138 TSNHKVLLE
+6138 
-6147 SRIRL
+6147 RLTM

>member
-537 TGAGTGS
+537 TVAGTGS

-839 DDDTTQVQFANTRIE
+839 DDDTTQIQFANTRIE

-1266 TTGLMPTATSFKLT
+1266 TTGLMPTATSFNLT

-1294 SHIPSIVFINEGDD
+1294 SHIPSIVFVNEGDD

-1416 TDKSFTVFIL
+1416 TDKSLTVFIL

-1857 TNHVVTGRR
+1857 TNHVVTGRL

-1965 SFNLTDN
+1965 SFKLTDN

-2093 SAGVTISG
+2093 STGVTISG

-2244 LPTTAVIHLDADV
+2244 LPTTAVVHLDADV

-2279 TIPTTGTGY
+2279 TIPTAGDGY

-2635 TAVNTADDSGTR
+2635 TAANTADDSGTR
-2647 LTARQTITVTITDI
+2647 LTATQTIIVTITDI

-2736 RELTGSPNPAT
+2736 RELTGNPNPAT

-2767 TVRVTIL
+2767 TVRVTIR

-2779 LPADI
+2779 PPTDI
-2784 SLSSDEVANT
+2784 SLSSTEVANT

-2809 ITNASTIFRFVETNL
+2809 ITYASTTFRLVETNL

-2866 VNDGTGFFAKAFVL
+2866 VNDGIGFFTKAFVL
-2880 RLVNNTAPE
+2880 VLVNNTAPE

-2898 GGRVTAPE
+2898 GDRVEAPE
-2906 VPNIALPHYQCVIN
+2906 VPNIALPHYQCVIS
-2920 RPENTQF
+2920 RPENSQF

-2939 ELTFRVAGHQDM
+2939 ELDFRVAGHQDM

-2970 FKTESIADYE
+2970 FKTESIADFE
-2980 RPRDKLF
+2980 RPGDKLF

-3021 ITDMDPEPP
+3021 ITDTDPEPP

-3040 AHDAP
+3040 TYNAP

-3050 GTLSKTGGI
+3050 GTLSKTSGI

-3383 LSGIPTNVDVGVTTD
+3383 LSGTPRNGDVGTTTTG

-3406 GLRDSLPAFDLVV
+3406 GLRGSLPAFDLVV
-3419 TNVNDTPTITGRP
+3419 TNVNDTPTITGTP
-3432 TTTVAEDAAY
+3432 STTIAEDTAY
-3442 SFTPTGADDDGDTLT
+3442 SFTPTGADDDGDTLI
-3457 YTITNT
+3457 YSITNT

-3737 TNTPT
+3737 TNPPT
-3742 WAAFDTV
+3742 WAAFDTA

-3802 TTIAEDT
+3802 ATIAEDT

-3828 INTQPSWATF
+3828 ISNQPTWATF
-3838 DTATG
+3838 SDSTG

-3854 GVTTDI
+3854 GITTDIVISVTDGVATASLTAFALAVTNVNDTPTISGTPNTIVLEDVSYSFTPTGTDDDGDTLTYSISNQPTWTTFSDSTGALSGTPTNVDVGITTDI

-3980 ISGTPNTIVLED
+3980 I
-3992 VPYSFTPTGTDDDGD
+3992 
-4007 TLTYSI
+4007 
-4013 SNQPTWTTFSDS
+4013 
-4025 TGALSGTPTNV
+4025 
-4036 DVGITTDIVISVTD
+4036 
-4050 GVATASLTAFALA
+4050 
-4063 VTNVNDTPTI
+4063 
-4073 TGTPNTIVLEDV
+4073 
-4085 PYSFTPTG
+4085 
-4093 ADDDGDTLT
+4093 
-4102 YTITNKPTW
+4102 
-4111 ATFSDSTGA
+4111 
-4120 LSGTPTN
+4120 
-4127 VDVGITTDIV
+4127 
-4137 ISVTDGVATASLT
+4137 
-4150 AFALAVTNVNDTP
+4150 
-4163 TITGTPSTTIAEDTA
+4163 
-4178 YSFTPAGTDDDGDT
+4178 
-4192 LTYTINTQPSWTTF
+4192 
-4206 DTTTGALSGTPRNGD
+4206 
-4221 VGTATTGIV
+4221 
-4230 ISVTDGVATASLT
+4230 
-4243 AFALAVTN
+4243 
-4251 VNDTPTI
+4251 

-4284 TLIYSITNKPTW
+4284 TLTYT
-4296 ATFSDSTG
+4296 
-4304 TLSGIPTNVDVG
+4304 
-4316 VTTDI
+4316 
-4321 VISVTDGG
+4321 
-4329 LRDSLPAFDLV
+4329 
-4340 VTNVNDTPTITGT
+4340 
-4353 PSTTIAED
+4353 
-4361 TAYSF
+4361 
-4366 TPTGADD
+4366 
-4373 DGDTLIYSITNTPSW
+4373 ITNTPSW

-4654 LTYSINTQP
+4654 LIYSI
-4663 SWATFDTATGTL
+4663 
-4675 SGTPTNVDVG
+4675 TNK
-4685 ITTDIVIS
+4685 
-4693 VTDGVATASLTA
+4693 
-4705 FALAVTNVN
+4705 
-4714 DTPTITGTPSATI
+4714 
-4727 AEDTA
+4727 
-4732 YSFTPTGTDDDGDT
+4732 
-4746 LTYSIS
+4746 
-4752 NQPTWATFS
+4752 PTWATFS
-4761 DSTGALSGTPT
+4761 DSTGTLSGIPT

-4778 TTDIVISVTDGVATA
+4778 TTDIVISVTDGGLRG
-4793 SLTAFAL
+4793 SLPAFDL
-4800 AVTNVNDT
+4800 VVTNVNDT

-4823 AYSFTPTGTDDDGD
+4823 AYSFTPTGADDDGDTLTYTITNTPSWATFSDSTGTLSGTPTNVDVGVTTNIVISVTDGVATASLTAFDLAVTNVNDTPTISGIPNTIVLEDEPYSFTPTGTDDDGD

-4970 SVTDGVA
+4970 SVTDG
-4977 TASLTAFALA
+4977 
-4987 VTNVNDTP
+4987 
-4995 TITGTPS
+4995 
-5002 TTIAEDT
+5002 
-5009 AYSFTP
+5009 
-5015 TSADDDGDTLI
+5015 
-5026 YSITN
+5026 
-5031 KPTWATFSDSTGA
+5031 
-5044 LSGIPTN
+5044 
-5051 VDVGVTTDIVISVTD
+5051 
-5066 GGLRDSLPAF
+5066 
-5076 DLVVTNVNDTPTIT
+5076 
-5090 GRPTTTVAEDA
+5090 
-5101 AYSFTPTGADDD
+5101 
-5113 GDTLT
+5113 
-5118 YTITN
+5118 
-5123 TPSWATFSDSTGALS
+5123 
-5138 GTPTNVD
+5138 
-5145 VGVTTNIVISVTD
+5145 
-5158 GVATASLTA
+5158 
-5167 FDLAVTNVN
+5167 
-5176 DTPTISG
+5176 
-5183 IPNTIVLEDEP
+5183 
-5194 YSFTPTGTDDD
+5194 
-5205 GDTLTYSISNQ
+5205 
-5216 PTWTTFD
+5216 
-5223 TATGTLSGTPRNADV
+5223 
-5238 GTTTTR
+5238 
-5244 IVISV
+5244 
-5249 TDGVASAQ
+5249 
-5257 LPAFSLAVVDVNE
+5257 
-5270 APIISGIPNTT
+5270 
-5281 VAEDSRYSF
+5281 
-5290 APAATDADGNTLTYS
+5290 
-5305 ITNKPTW
+5305 
-5312 ATFSDT
+5312 
-5318 TGTLSGTPTNV
+5318 
-5329 DVGVTTDIVIS
+5329 
-5340 VTDGGLRDSL
+5340 GLRDSL

-5421 HIGTTTGIVISVTD
+5421 HIGTTTGIVISVSD

-5758 DDDGFGAT
+5758 DGDGFGAT

-5781 EHGALNWHGEVIS
+5781 EHGALNWRGEVVS